1 MIGYA
6 EKFGQVRT
14 FKLERIDRV
23 REDPPQAERFKPDP
37 GFSLDDYF
45 GHAWQMIRGDRRY
58 RVRIRFLPMV
68 ANNVEEVIWHK
79 TQVTRRLEDDSL
91 LFEVEVDGIE
101 EISWWVLGYGDQA
114 VVLDPP
120 ELRALVI
127 ERARRTL
134 EHYDEPR
141 QGEGKT

>member
-1 MIGYA
+1 M
-6 EKFGQVRT
+6 
-14 FKLERIDRV
+14 
-23 REDPPQAERFKPDP
+23 
-37 GFSLDDYF
+37 
-45 GHAWQMIRGDRRY
+45 
-58 RVRIRFLPMV
+58 
-68 ANNVEEVIWHK
+68 
-79 TQVTRRLEDDSL
+79 TRRLEDDSL

-114 VVLDPP
+114 VVLDQP